1 MRRVVLFSG
10 WIFAALVLALL
21 GERCGSPSS
30 SSSPGTE
37 ETIIAW
43 TVERPRY
50 GEYLKVKEIDVPDP
64 GDCAD
69 ARYRVTLER

>member
-21 GERCGSPSS
+21 GGRCDSPSS
-30 SSSPGTE
+30 SSPAE